1 MSERYPTDV
10 ALLALTE
17 DAATGVEY
25 IATGRSPYV
34 IEFRRLVQRLAL
46 AAQRAND
53 LRVYADG
60 DLSVGVRGG
69 RCVMADQSIVFAG
82 AEAVAVDADAVTY
95 VWLDAAGQVQT
106 STEALPTDRT
116 TFVPLAVVAAG
127 PGAISDITDL
137 RGEAMLHVPSLPALA
152 VTATAD
158 QINAALAGIDASVT
172 AAALNVLTG
181 GQLSTAD
188 GHHRHVQF
196 TQDVDGEAY
205 LRLHNDSS
213 DAAANIGISL
223 NMDNRAL
230 PAAFMQ
236 QDLAHGFVTQRVD
249 GQTYQLVGIV
259 HAQHTHAGALDATVS
274 DALVG
279 VVPLDGEVVDV
290 VLSVAG
296 NIESDESTDGI
307 SAAAKVNGQ
316 TLTTAHPQLTDAAGG
331 GFRCTAQGDGTAAV
345 VKSDGTQQVTRGD
358 VLTVDLVRS
367 VTGTVSREAT
377 DVVMLNSIRA
387 AKPG

>member
-1 MSERYPTDV
+1 MSERYPSDA
-10 ALLALTE
+10 ALLTLTE
-17 DAATGVEY
+17 DEATGVEY

-60 DLSVGVRGG
+60 DLTVGVRAG
-69 RCVMADQSIVFAG
+69 RCVIADVPIVFTG
-82 AEAVAVDADAVTY
+82 AAAVAMDADATTY
-95 VWLDAAGQVQT
+95 VWLDAAGTVQT
-106 STEALPTDRT
+106 STSALPTDRT

-137 RGEAMLHVPSLPALA
+137 RGEALLHVPSLPALGLA
-152 VTATAD
+152 ATAEEL
-158 QINAALAGIDASVT
+158 NTALAGIDASVT

-188 GHHRHVQF
+188 GHHRHVQI

-205 LRLHNDSS
+205 FRLHNDSS

-230 PAAFMQ
+230 PAAFIQ
-236 QDLAHGFVTQRVD
+236 QDLVHGFVTQRVD
-249 GQTYQLVGIV
+249 GQTYQLVGVV
-259 HAQHTHAGALDATVS
+259 HAQYAHAGTLDATVS

-290 VLSVAG
+290 VLSAAS
-296 NIESDESTDGI
+296 NIESDEEADGI

-316 TLTTAHPQLTDAAGG
+316 TLTTTHPQLTDADGG
-331 GFRCTAQGDGTAAV
+331 GFRSTAQGDGTAAV
-345 VKSDGTQQVTRGD
+345 VKSDGTQQVMRGD

-367 VTGTVSREAT
+367 ASGTVSSEAT
-377 DVVMLNSIRA
+377 DVVVLIVIRA